1 MTNDPLPLASTVWL
15 TFFSDLTTAEIAL
28 HRAVN
33 TLPFVDVDP
42 EIAARLEA
50 IADEVEA
57 IRRAFLEGGKG
68 G

>member
-1 MTNDPLPLASTVWL
+1 MMVERDLWMV
-15 TFFSDLTTAEIAL
+15 FFSDVTNAEIAL
-28 HRAVN
+28 RRAVN

-50 IADEVEA
+50 VAEEVEA

-68 G
+68 D